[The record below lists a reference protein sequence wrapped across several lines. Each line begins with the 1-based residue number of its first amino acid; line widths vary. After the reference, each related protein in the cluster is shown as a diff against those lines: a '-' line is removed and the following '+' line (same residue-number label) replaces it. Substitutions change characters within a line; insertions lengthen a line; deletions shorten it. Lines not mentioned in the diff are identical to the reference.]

1 MGDDTDSNHEGNRKT
16 MYDLLHPTQS
26 SIPSCIMF
34 PPNAPYVE
42 LKQGLLA
49 ILPDF
54 RGLENENPYV
64 HIRAFEEVIN
74 SFYAQ
79 HAVETAKLRF
89 FPFSLKDRARGWLYT
104 LKPRSIGNWGEMGH
118 EFYKKY
124 FPPHKVQQVKRK
136 ISSFIQGENESLFQ
150 AWERYKDLFNFCPTH
165 SYENWRLV
173 AYFYEGLTPRDRQFV
188 QLSCGGGFLQKEPE
202 DAIDYLDEIAEN
214 SNTWIGPSAT
224 ESTDRSRTTSTTAG
238 RGIYQLKEEDTM
250 KAKLESLTKEI
261 EALKLK
267 DTIGA
272 KQGYQ
277 AEIHEV
283 CTVCHNEHPIKDC
296 PLLPNLVGIYEE
308 QCGAIGNFKKPY
320 SPYSET
326 YNPGWK
332 NHPNF
337 GWKNDTSSPQ
347 QSSLP
352 QRNFSQSYPTQHASQ
367 PSSSSSNSLEHNL
380 NAFIEA
386 QTKANQMYDAF
397 NQKHEATI
405 QKHDAILNRLVEDN
419 KEFRSHLS
427 KLTTT
432 LSVNEKGKFPS
443 QAHIPH
449 GQYMAQGSQDKPNN
463 EHVNVVTT
471 RSGKTVVTPPVEEQT
486 ENRDNIE
493 EPTINEPVRRPISV
507 PFPQALKTSRKLDSS
522 PEILENLRQVRINLP
537 LLHVIKQVPSYAKIL
552 KDLCTMKRKQN
563 VKKTAFL
570 TEQVS
575 ALIQHKIP
583 PKYKDPGCPTISC
596 IIGDHDIEQALL
608 DLGAS
613 VNLMPYSVYLQLGL
627 GELKPTM
634 VVLQLADRSVKTPKG
649 VVEDVLVQIDKFY
662 YPVDFLILE
671 TESVVHAN
679 SKIPIILGRP
689 FLATANALINCRN
702 GLMKLSFGHMTL
714 EVNIFNI
721 GKQIFEDEDCEVVN
735 WIDAVVQE
743 QFTKT
748 YHSDPL
754 DSCLLNFSDGD
765 SSIGSNIA
773 NVCSLLDLQVMELN
787 CWKPRF
793 EELPKSEN
801 KALPSSVAIPK
812 LELKQLP
819 NGLKYAFL
827 ESGDTF
833 PVVISSILNM
843 DQEGKLVELLRKHKT
858 AIGWTIADIKGISP
872 LICTHRINFE
882 DEVKASRQP
891 QRRLNPNMREV
902 VKTEVLK
909 LLDAGIIYP
918 ISDSKWVSP
927 TQVVPKKS
935 GVTVVK
941 NEHGELV
948 PTKLVTGWRMC
959 IDYRKLNTATRKDHF
974 PLPFIDQVLERVAG
988 HSFYCFLDGYSGY
1001 YQIEID
1007 LEDQDKTTFT
1017 CPFGT
1022 YAFRRMP
1029 FGLCNAPATFQRCMM
1044 SIFSDMVGEIMEVF
1058 MDDLSVFGNTFD
1070 DCLDNLGKV
1079 LARCE
1084 EKNLVLNW
1092 EKCHFMVSS
1101 GIVLGHIVS
1110 SKGIEVDKSKIELI
1124 TKLPTPKTVKDV
1136 RSFLG
1141 HAGFYRRFIEGFSS
1155 IAKPLCKLLLKDT
1168 PFDWTEACQEAFT
1181 KLIGKLTSAPIMQAP
1196 DWSLPFE
1203 LMCDAS
1209 DYAIGAVLGQRKDK
1223 KPHVI
1228 YYASRTLNSTQMNY
1242 TTTEKELLAIVFA
1255 LDKFRSYLIGSPIVC
1270 FTDHAALKYL
1280 FTKKDAKARLIR
1292 WILLLQEFN
1301 LIIKDKKGV
1310 ENVVADHLSR
1320 LIFEDNMEHLPIN
1333 DEFPDEHL
1341 FSLSNLPWYAY
1352 IVNYLAVGEIP
1363 KDWSTQDK
1371 RKFLVEVRNF
1381 YWDDPNLFKYCPDQ
1395 IIRRCV
1401 PNDEVISVLK
1411 FCHSEACGGH
1421 FSIKKTAAKILQ
1433 CGFYWPTL
1441 FKDTNNF
1448 CRSCER
1454 CQKLGAI
1461 SRRNMMPLN
1470 PILVIEIFDCWG
1482 IDFMGP
1488 FPPSFGYLYIL
1499 VAVDY
1504 VSKWVEAVACK
1515 NNDHR
1520 TVVKFLKEHILSR
1533 FGTPRA
1539 IISDQGTHFCNKPF
1553 EALMSKYGVIHKVA
1567 TSYHPQT
1574 SGQVELANREI
1585 KQILEKTVN
1594 PDRKDWSL
1602 RLVDALW
1609 AYRTAYKSPLGMSPY
1624 RLVFGKPCHLPVE
1637 LEHKA
1642 YWAIKSFNLNI
1653 DEAGKLRKLQM
1664 NELEELRN
1672 EAYESSRIYKAK
1684 MKTFH
1689 DKRILRKTFVVNQ
1702 KVYLYNSRLH
1712 KHPGKL
1718 RSRWDGPYIVKH
1730 VSEHGAIEV
1739 EDPRDGCTFKV
1750 NGQRLKPALERFVNS
1765 RLHKHP
1771 GKLRSRWDGPY
1782 IVKHVSEHG
1791 AIEVEDPRDGCTFK
1805 VNGQRLKPA
1814 LERFVQEEETIPLED
1829 PVYRDD

>member
-1 MGDDTDSNHEGNRKT
+1 MPN
-16 MYDLLHPTQS
+16 MLLR
-26 SIPSCIMF
+26 
-34 PPNAPYVE
+34 
-42 LKQGLLA
+42 LLS
-49 ILPDF
+49 LD
-54 RGLENENPYV
+54 
-64 HIRAFEEVIN
+64 
-74 SFYAQ
+74 
-79 HAVETAKLRF
+79 F

-104 LKPRSIGNWGEMGH
+104 LKP
-118 EFYKKY
+118 
-124 FPPHKVQQVKRK
+124 
-136 ISSFIQGENESLFQ
+136 
-150 AWERYKDLFNFCPTH
+150 

-173 AYFYEGLTPRDRQFV
+173 AYFYEGLAPRDRQFV

-214 SNTWIGPSAT
+214 PNTWIGPSAT
-224 ESTDRSRTTSTTAG
+224 ESIDRSRTTSTTAG

-267 DTIGA
+267 GTVGA

-386 QTKANQMYDAF
+386 QTKANQMYDTF

-471 RSGKTVVTPPVEEQT
+471 QSGKTVVTLPVEEQT

-493 EPTINEPVRRPISV
+493 ELIINEPVRRPISV

-522 PEILENLRQVRINLP
+522 LEILENLRQVRINLP

-634 VVLQLADRSVKTPKG
+634 VVLQLPDW
-649 VVEDVLVQIDKFY
+649 
-662 YPVDFLILE
+662 
-671 TESVVHAN
+671 
-679 SKIPIILGRP
+679 
-689 FLATANALINCRN
+689 N

-748 YHSDPL
+748 YYSDPL

-819 NGLKYAFL
+819 SGLKYAFL

-891 QRRLNPNMREV
+891 QHRLNPKMREV

-959 IDYRKLNTATRKDHF
+959 IDYRKLNTTTRKDHF
-974 PLPFIDQVLERVAG
+974 PLPFIDQVLERVVW

-1029 FGLCNAPATFQRCMM
+1029 FGLCNAPAIFQRCMM

-1058 MDDLSVFGNTFD
+1058 MDDLSIFGNTFD

-1141 HAGFYRRFIEGFSS
+1141 HIGFYHRFIEGFSS
-1155 IAKPLCKLLLKDT
+1155 ITKPLCKLLLKDT
-1168 PFDWTEACQEAFT
+1168 LFDWTEACQEAFT

-1196 DWSLPFE
+1196 DWSLLFE
-1203 LMCDAS
+1203 LICDAS

-1223 KPHVI
+1223 KPPVI
-1228 YYASRTLNSTQMNY
+1228 YYASRTLNSAQMNY

-1255 LDKFRSYLIGSPIVC
+1255 LDKFRSYLIGSPVVC

-1371 RKFLVEVRNF
+1371 RKFLVEEIA
-1381 YWDDPNLFKYCPDQ
+1381 W
-1395 IIRRCV
+1395 
-1401 PNDEVISVLK
+1401 VLL
-1411 FCHSEACGGH
+1411 HH
-1421 FSIKKTAAKILQ
+1421 
-1433 CGFYWPTL
+1433 
-1441 FKDTNNF
+1441 
-1448 CRSCER
+1448 
-1454 CQKLGAI
+1454 
-1461 SRRNMMPLN
+1461 
-1470 PILVIEIFDCWG
+1470 
-1482 IDFMGP
+1482 
-1488 FPPSFGYLYIL
+1488 
-1499 VAVDY
+1499 
-1504 VSKWVEAVACK
+1504 
-1515 NNDHR
+1515 
-1520 TVVKFLKEHILSR
+1520 
-1533 FGTPRA
+1533 
-1539 IISDQGTHFCNKPF
+1539 
-1553 EALMSKYGVIHKVA
+1553 
-1567 TSYHPQT
+1567 
-1574 SGQVELANREI
+1574 
-1585 KQILEKTVN
+1585 
-1594 PDRKDWSL
+1594 L
-1602 RLVDALW
+1602 RL
-1609 AYRTAYKSPLGMSPY
+1609 G
-1624 RLVFGKPCHLPVE
+1624 G
-1637 LEHKA
+1637 
-1642 YWAIKSFNLNI
+1642 
-1653 DEAGKLRKLQM
+1653 G
-1664 NELEELRN
+1664 
-1672 EAYESSRIYKAK
+1672 
-1684 MKTFH
+1684 
-1689 DKRILRKTFVVNQ
+1689 
-1702 KVYLYNSRLH
+1702 
-1712 KHPGKL
+1712 
-1718 RSRWDGPYIVKH
+1718 
-1730 VSEHGAIEV
+1730 
-1739 EDPRDGCTFKV
+1739 
-1750 NGQRLKPALERFVNS
+1750 
-1765 RLHKHP
+1765 
-1771 GKLRSRWDGPY
+1771 
-1782 IVKHVSEHG
+1782 
-1791 AIEVEDPRDGCTFK
+1791 
-1805 VNGQRLKPA
+1805 
-1814 LERFVQEEETIPLED
+1814 
-1829 PVYRDD
+1829 

>member
-1 MGDDTDSNHEGNRKT
+1 MSIWVRNEKGRLEIFETYFANLFDTPTSSPKSSTMGDDTDSNHEGNRKT

-34 PPNAPYVE
+34 PPNAPHVE

-267 DTIGA
+267 DTVGA

-773 NVCSLLDLQVMELN
+773 NVCSLLDSQVMELN

-819 NGLKYAFL
+819 SGLKYAFL

-1228 YYASRTLNSTQMNY
+1228 YYASRTLNSAQMNY

-1255 LDKFRSYLIGSPIVC
+1255 LDKFRSYLIGSPVVC

-1341 FSLSNLPWYAY
+1341 FALSNLPWYAY

-1470 PILVIEIFDCWG
+1470 PILVIEIFYCWG

-1642 YWAIKSFNLNI
+1642 YWAIKSFNFNI

-1689 DKRILRKTFVVNQ
+1689 DKRILRKTFEVNQ
-1702 KVYLYNSRLH
+1702 KVYLY
-1712 KHPGKL
+1712 
-1718 RSRWDGPYIVKH
+1718 
-1730 VSEHGAIEV
+1730 
-1739 EDPRDGCTFKV
+1739 
-1750 NGQRLKPALERFVNS
+1750 NS

>member
-1 MGDDTDSNHEGNRKT
+1 MSTWVRNEKGRLEIFETYFANLFDTPTSSPKSSTMGDDTDSNHEGNRKT

-188 QLSCGGGFLQKEPE
+188 QLSCGGGFLQKDPE

-224 ESTDRSRTTSTTAG
+224 ESTDRSRTTSTTTG
-238 RGIYQLKEEDTM
+238 RGIYHLKEEDTM

-261 EALKLK
+261 EAIKLK

-347 QSSLP
+347 QSSLL

-449 GQYMAQGSQDKPNN
+449 SQYMAQGSQDKPNN

-721 GKQIFEDEDCEVVN
+721 GKQIFEDEDYEVVN

-773 NVCSLLDLQVMELN
+773 SVCSLLDLQVMELN

-793 EELPKSEN
+793 KELHKSEN

-1007 LEDQDKTTFT
+1007 LEDRDKTTFT

-1092 EKCHFMVSS
+1092 DKCHFMVSS

-1124 TKLPTPKTVKDV
+1124 IKLPTPKTVKDV

-1333 DEFPDEHL
+1333 DKFPYEHL

-1352 IVNYLAVGEIP
+1352 IVNYLAIGEIP

-1401 PNDEVISVLK
+1401 PNNEVISVLK

-1594 PDRKDWSL
+1594 PDRKDWS
-1602 RLVDALW
+1602 
-1609 AYRTAYKSPLGMSPY
+1609 
-1624 RLVFGKPCHLPVE
+1624 
-1637 LEHKA
+1637 
-1642 YWAIKSFNLNI
+1642 
-1653 DEAGKLRKLQM
+1653 
-1664 NELEELRN
+1664 
-1672 EAYESSRIYKAK
+1672 
-1684 MKTFH
+1684 
-1689 DKRILRKTFVVNQ
+1689 
-1702 KVYLYNSRLH
+1702 
-1712 KHPGKL
+1712 
-1718 RSRWDGPYIVKH
+1718 
-1730 VSEHGAIEV
+1730 
-1739 EDPRDGCTFKV
+1739 
-1750 NGQRLKPALERFVNS
+1750 
-1765 RLHKHP
+1765 
-1771 GKLRSRWDGPY
+1771 
-1782 IVKHVSEHG
+1782 
-1791 AIEVEDPRDGCTFK
+1791 
-1805 VNGQRLKPA
+1805 
-1814 LERFVQEEETIPLED
+1814 
-1829 PVYRDD
+1829 

>member
-136 ISSFIQGENESLFQ
+136 ISNFIQGENESLFQ

-214 SNTWIGPSAT
+214 SNTWTGPSAT
-224 ESTDRSRTTSTTAG
+224 ESTDRSRVTSTTTG
-238 RGIYQLKEEDTM
+238 KGIYQLKEEDTM

-261 EALKLK
+261 EVLKLK
-267 DTIGA
+267 DTVGA

-277 AEIHEV
+277 AEIHEDMH
-283 CTVCHNEHPIKDC
+283 C
-296 PLLPNLVGIYEE
+296 
-308 QCGAIGNFKKPY
+308 NFKKSY
-320 SPYSET
+320 SLYSET

-432 LSVNEKGKFPS
+432 LSINEKGKFPS
-443 QAHIPH
+443 QPHIPH

-463 EHVNVVTT
+463 EHINVVTT

-613 VNLMPYSVYLQLGL
+613 VNLMPYSVYLQLSL

-671 TESVVHAN
+671 TESVEWLDEALLWAHDFGSEHLQHWE
-679 SKIPIILGRP
+679 SKSLK
-689 FLATANALINCRN
+689 
-702 GLMKLSFGHMTL
+702 MKT
-714 EVNIFNI
+714 
-721 GKQIFEDEDCEVVN
+721 
-735 WIDAVVQE
+735 
-743 QFTKT
+743 
-748 YHSDPL
+748 
-754 DSCLLNFSDGD
+754 
-765 SSIGSNIA
+765 
-773 NVCSLLDLQVMELN
+773 VMELN

-819 NGLKYAFL
+819 SGLKYAFL

-833 PVVISSILNM
+833 PVVISSVLNM

-1228 YYASRTLNSTQMNY
+1228 YYASRTLNSAQMNY

-1255 LDKFRSYLIGSPIVC
+1255 LDKFRSYLIGSPVVC

-1341 FSLSNLPWYAY
+1341 FALSNLPWYAY

-1371 RKFLVEVRNF
+1371 RKFLVE
-1381 YWDDPNLFKYCPDQ
+1381 
-1395 IIRRCV
+1395 
-1401 PNDEVISVLK
+1401 
-1411 FCHSEACGGH
+1411 
-1421 FSIKKTAAKILQ
+1421 
-1433 CGFYWPTL
+1433 
-1441 FKDTNNF
+1441 
-1448 CRSCER
+1448 
-1454 CQKLGAI
+1454 
-1461 SRRNMMPLN
+1461 
-1470 PILVIEIFDCWG
+1470 
-1482 IDFMGP
+1482 
-1488 FPPSFGYLYIL
+1488 
-1499 VAVDY
+1499 
-1504 VSKWVEAVACK
+1504 
-1515 NNDHR
+1515 
-1520 TVVKFLKEHILSR
+1520 
-1533 FGTPRA
+1533 
-1539 IISDQGTHFCNKPF
+1539 
-1553 EALMSKYGVIHKVA
+1553 
-1567 TSYHPQT
+1567 
-1574 SGQVELANREI
+1574 
-1585 KQILEKTVN
+1585 
-1594 PDRKDWSL
+1594 
-1602 RLVDALW
+1602 
-1609 AYRTAYKSPLGMSPY
+1609 
-1624 RLVFGKPCHLPVE
+1624 
-1637 LEHKA
+1637 
-1642 YWAIKSFNLNI
+1642 
-1653 DEAGKLRKLQM
+1653 
-1664 NELEELRN
+1664 
-1672 EAYESSRIYKAK
+1672 
-1684 MKTFH
+1684 
-1689 DKRILRKTFVVNQ
+1689 
-1702 KVYLYNSRLH
+1702 
-1712 KHPGKL
+1712 
-1718 RSRWDGPYIVKH
+1718 
-1730 VSEHGAIEV
+1730 
-1739 EDPRDGCTFKV
+1739 
-1750 NGQRLKPALERFVNS
+1750 
-1765 RLHKHP
+1765 
-1771 GKLRSRWDGPY
+1771 
-1782 IVKHVSEHG
+1782 HVSEHG

>member
-1 MGDDTDSNHEGNRKT
+1 M
-16 MYDLLHPTQS
+16 
-26 SIPSCIMF
+26 
-34 PPNAPYVE
+34 
-42 LKQGLLA
+42 
-49 ILPDF
+49 
-54 RGLENENPYV
+54 
-64 HIRAFEEVIN
+64 
-74 SFYAQ
+74 
-79 HAVETAKLRF
+79 
-89 FPFSLKDRARGWLYT
+89 
-104 LKPRSIGNWGEMGH
+104 
-118 EFYKKY
+118 
-124 FPPHKVQQVKRK
+124 
-136 ISSFIQGENESLFQ
+136 
-150 AWERYKDLFNFCPTH
+150 
-165 SYENWRLV
+165 
-173 AYFYEGLTPRDRQFV
+173 
-188 QLSCGGGFLQKEPE
+188 
-202 DAIDYLDEIAEN
+202 
-214 SNTWIGPSAT
+214 
-224 ESTDRSRTTSTTAG
+224 
-238 RGIYQLKEEDTM
+238 
-250 KAKLESLTKEI
+250 
-261 EALKLK
+261 
-267 DTIGA
+267 
-272 KQGYQ
+272 
-277 AEIHEV
+277 
-283 CTVCHNEHPIKDC
+283 
-296 PLLPNLVGIYEE
+296 
-308 QCGAIGNFKKPY
+308 
-320 SPYSET
+320 
-326 YNPGWK
+326 
-332 NHPNF
+332 
-337 GWKNDTSSPQ
+337 
-347 QSSLP
+347 
-352 QRNFSQSYPTQHASQ
+352 
-367 PSSSSSNSLEHNL
+367 
-380 NAFIEA
+380 
-386 QTKANQMYDAF
+386 
-397 NQKHEATI
+397 
-405 QKHDAILNRLVEDN
+405 
-419 KEFRSHLS
+419 
-427 KLTTT
+427 
-432 LSVNEKGKFPS
+432 
-443 QAHIPH
+443 
-449 GQYMAQGSQDKPNN
+449 
-463 EHVNVVTT
+463 
-471 RSGKTVVTPPVEEQT
+471 VTPPVEEQT

-522 PEILENLRQVRINLP
+522 LEILENLRQVRINLP

-754 DSCLLNFSDGD
+754 DSCLLNFSDSD
-765 SSIGSNIA
+765 SSIGSDIA
-773 NVCSLLDLQVMELN
+773 NVCSLLDSQVMELN

-819 NGLKYAFL
+819 SGLKYAFL
-827 ESGDTF
+827 ASGDTF
-833 PVVISSILNM
+833 PVVISSVLNM

-948 PTKLVTGWRMC
+948 PTKLVTGWQMC

-1079 LARCE
+1079 LARFE

-1092 EKCHFMVSS
+1092 EKCHFIVSS

-1228 YYASRTLNSTQMNY
+1228 YYASRTLNSAQMNY

-1642 YWAIKSFNLNI
+1642 YWAIKSFNFNI
-1653 DEAGKLRKLQM
+1653 DETGKLRKLQM

-1750 NGQRLKPALERFVNS
+1750 NGQRLKPALERFV
-1765 RLHKHP
+1765 
-1771 GKLRSRWDGPY
+1771 
-1782 IVKHVSEHG
+1782 
-1791 AIEVEDPRDGCTFK
+1791 
-1805 VNGQRLKPA
+1805 
-1814 LERFVQEEETIPLED
+1814 QEEETIPLED
-1829 PVYRDD
+1829 PVYWDD